1 MKGLKGS
8 YTVEAALIMWV
19 LIFSVWS
26 VVMLAVCQYDKIV
39 LESIAAKKSWE
50 LAWREEEELRRE
62 IWKTSEEKMF
72 GARVLEIEI
81 SKGLLTTEVNC
92 SAEFEMPIPGIW
104 KLVSGKKQILFYAEI
119 CCGHPQAAE
128 AVRILYA
135 WKGRGEGQ
143 DDGPLQK

>member
-8 YTVEAALIMWV
+8 YTVEAALIMWILV
-19 LIFSVWS
+19 ISVWS
-26 VVMLAVCQYDKIV
+26 VVMLAVCQYDRIV
-39 LESIAAKKSWE
+39 LESISANKSWE

-62 IWKTSEEKMF
+62 IWRTAEEKMF
-72 GARVLEIEI
+72 GAKVLEIQI
-81 SKGLLTTEVNC
+81 RKGLLTTEVNC
-92 SAEFEMPIPGIW
+92 CAAFEIPIPGIW
-104 KLVSGKKQILFYAEI
+104 KLVSGKKQILFHTET

-135 WKGRGEGQ
+135 WKGRGEEQ